1 MGHPQMGS
9 RRFYR
14 TVELNQARQCMLC
27 CLSRLKRSW
36 CHESPGMCLKQ
47 RRGRGGKKI
56 GGKLVLR
63 LRRTR
68 RRGVNMLLSQK
79 LKLVNLKQLVTA
91 ERRTQ
96 MMLKSLSKIG
106 IAKTESVIGVL
117 RLNLGSKSRRGR

>member
-1 MGHPQMGS
+1 
-9 RRFYR
+9 
-14 TVELNQARQCMLC
+14 
-27 CLSRLKRSW
+27 
-36 CHESPGMCLKQ
+36 MCLKQ

-68 RRGVNMLLSQK
+68 RRGVTGLLSQK
-79 LKLVNLKQLVTA
+79 VRLVNLKQLVTA

-106 IAKTESVIGVL
+106 IAKTESVIEG
-117 RLNLGSKSRRGR
+117 